1 VLRVVGLAGRLT
13 SGHFPG
19 QSRLFSLL
27 GLRVGAAPGL
37 AKSTTYARRFIVNQG
52 DRSSFERCRSLVLVQ
67 WEPLRYHLVHEL
79 PDQRTAAGRWRQP
92 FREWFGSLEAVA
104 AAKVRVA
111 VSRMEQG
118 NLSNVEWFHGIGE
131 YKIDWGPGLRI
142 YLAKDGLKIIILIG
156 GGTKK
161 RQQQDID
168 QAVALWE
175 DYKRRKASTSK
186 GAK

>member
-1 VLRVVGLAGRLT
+1 MA
-13 SGHFPG
+13 SGPPG
-19 QSRLFSLL
+19 QKVEVAGKR
-27 GLRVGAAPGL
+27 AAAGQEE
-37 AKSTTYARRFIVNQG
+37 STTLVRRLIVNKGHAQTQSPSDGALGTHTLPLSVSYQIRELLLDDG
-52 DRSSFERCRSLVLVQ
+52 DS
-67 WEPLRYHLVHEL
+67 
-79 PDQRTAAGRWRQP
+79 P
-92 FREWFGSLEAVA
+92 FAEWFVSLEAVA

-118 NLSNVEWFHGIGE
+118 NLSNVEWFRGIGE

-142 YLAKDGLKIIILIG
+142 YLAKDGLQIIILIG

-161 RQQQDID
+161 RQQQGID

-186 GAK
+186 GGK